1 MERTCADSEV
11 LLELSGHTK
20 AGMKVPVSR
29 DPDEAICIVE
39 GTFFS
44 PLFLSV
50 FIFFLPSIPVEERKK
65 LIVSISELV
74 SKLKI
79 PVLFKNKQKTQLH
92 LNSEPSLY
100 FIRDLG
106 S

>member
-1 MERTCADSEV
+1 MECTCADSEV

-29 DPDEAICIVE
+29 DPDEAVCIVE

-50 FIFFLPSIPVEERKK
+50 FIFFTLHSSGGEKK
-65 LIVSISELV
+65 AYSKYIRISEQTENTCV
-74 SKLKI
+74 
-79 PVLFKNKQKTQLH
+79 V
-92 LNSEPSLY
+92 
-100 FIRDLG
+100 
-106 S
+106 

>member
-1 MERTCADSEV
+1 MECTCADSEV

-29 DPDEAICIVE
+29 DPDEAVCIVE

-50 FIFFLPSIPVEERKK
+50 FIFFTLRSSGGEKK
-65 LIVSISELV
+65 AYSKYIRISEQTENTCV
-74 SKLKI
+74 
-79 PVLFKNKQKTQLH
+79 V
-92 LNSEPSLY
+92 
-100 FIRDLG
+100 
-106 S
+106 